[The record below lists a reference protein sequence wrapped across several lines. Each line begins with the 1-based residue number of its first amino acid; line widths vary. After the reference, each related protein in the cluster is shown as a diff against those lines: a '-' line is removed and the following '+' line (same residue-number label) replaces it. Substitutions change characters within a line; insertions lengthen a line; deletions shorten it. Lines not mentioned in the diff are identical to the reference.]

1 MYQNQLIMELQ
12 GTKMLSHCWKVLF
25 TTPLTFGSTGVQIQ
39 GTVNMYCYRLVSIM
53 FRCCLRQVSLCG
65 GLATTTKNEPNM
77 WVKFKSNNLQSGP
90 SAILIYL
97 LFIYRLHTYTFTI
110 SVLVRFFK
118 INHDKKMHVN

>member
-1 MYQNQLIMELQ
+1 MYQNQLIMELRE
-12 GTKMLSHCWKVLF
+12 TKMLSHCRKVLF

-77 WVKFKSNNLQSGP
+77 WVKLKSNNLQSGP
-90 SAILIYL
+90 FCHFNLSPIY
-97 LFIYRLHTYTFTI
+97 IQITYLYFYNQCFGEI
-110 SVLVRFFK
+110 F
-118 INHDKKMHVN
+118 